1 MVQDYVG
8 KCPIRKLRVPL
19 ALQAHLE
26 WQVLLE
32 LQEPSLPVDPLQVQ
46 AYLLDALDVLGAV
59 GEGYLR
65 PV

>member
-8 KCPIRKLRVPL
+8 KCPIRKLKVPL
-19 ALQAHLE
+19 ALEAPLKLQA
-26 WQVLLE
+26 LLA
-32 LQEPSLPVDPLQVQ
+32 LQEPSLPVGPLQVQ
-46 AYLLDALDVLGAV
+46 AYLSDALDVLGAA

>member
-8 KCPIRKLRVPL
+8 KCPIRKLKVPL
-19 ALQAHLE
+19 ALEAPLKLQA
-26 WQVLLE
+26 LLA
-32 LQEPSLPVDPLQVQ
+32 LQEPSLPVDPLQEQ
-46 AYLLDALDVLGAV
+46 ACLLDVLDVLGAA

>member
-8 KCPIRKLRVPL
+8 KCPIRKLKVPL
-19 ALQAHLE
+19 ALEA
-26 WQVLLE
+26 LLA
-32 LQEPSLPVDPLQVQ
+32 LQEPSLPVGPLQVQ
-46 AYLLDALDVLGAV
+46 AYLSDALDVLGAA